1 MKSLIPLI
9 ALSLIPV
16 LAAFQVSNPSH
27 PRRSV
32 KSTQVVHATTIDTDE
47 HNQFDPI
54 WLAPDDMKAL
64 SEVTKIATETLS
76 AVHSDAT
83 YYQKSLEPAMYRINR
98 RNDDKGLLK
107 SIAGIESTAAPPPL
121 AQDAAEKT
129 IRWCS
134 DFVQTLNLCPWAK
147 KSLQS
152 NNAIRIKIMPQSMG
166 TDAMEQL
173 IRDSA
178 HELID
183 LTDSGEVDINVGI
196 TFVIAIGND
205 DSDAGE
211 PAFDF
216 EEFYAFVIDLEDRM
230 FDEADAAHE
239 YLDDSEDVFMPMD
252 PLFGDKVT
260 IAPFHPEWFFA
271 GEGEG
276 DENPLN
282 YEKKSPFPTV
292 SLVRTSTIV
301 QAGEEATRRI
311 GEHNEEILTEYGSKR
326 LSTLYRENVLR
337 NLD

>member
-1 MKSLIPLI
+1 MKYLIPLI
-9 ALSLIPV
+9 ALSLIP
-16 LAAFQVSNPSH
+16 LAGAFQVTSPSQ
-27 PRRSV
+27 PRRNL
-32 KSTQVVHATTIDTDE
+32 KSTHVVHAATIDE
-47 HNQFDPI
+47 NNQFDPI
-54 WLAPDDMKAL
+54 WLTPDDMKAL
-64 SEVTKIATETLS
+64 SEASKITTETLS

-83 YYQKSLEPAMYRINR
+83 YYRKSPEPEMYRINR
-98 RNDDKGLLK
+98 RRGDEALLK
-107 SIAGIESTAAPPPL
+107 SIAGIESTAAPPPV

-129 IRWCS
+129 LRWCEG
-134 DFVQTLNLCPWAK
+134 FVQKLNLCPWAK
-147 KSLQS
+147 LSLQS
-152 NNAIRIKIMPQSMG
+152 SNAIRIKIMHQSMG
-166 TDAMEQL
+166 TEGMEQL

-183 LTDSGEVDINVGI
+183 LMESGEVDINVGI

-216 EEFYAFVIDLEDRM
+216 EDFYAFVIDLEDRM
-230 FDEADAAHE
+230 FDEADAAADE
-239 YLDDSEDVFMPMD
+239 KMDDSEVEDVYMPMD
-252 PLFGDKVT
+252 PFGDKVT

-271 GEGEG
+271 VEGEG

-292 SLVRTSTIV
+292 SLVRTSTII

-311 GEHNEEILTEYGSKR
+311 GEHNEEILTEYGSQK

-337 NLD
+337 NSD